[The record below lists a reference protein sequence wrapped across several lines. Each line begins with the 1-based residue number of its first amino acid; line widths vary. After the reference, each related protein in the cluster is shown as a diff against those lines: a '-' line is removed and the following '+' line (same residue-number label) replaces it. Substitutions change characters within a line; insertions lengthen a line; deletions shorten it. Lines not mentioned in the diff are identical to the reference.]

1 MKLRNGKNIVMPQRK
16 PLISQTF
23 TKEAEIAALK
33 KIIAELK
40 EEIKEYER
48 IYRSEYVELNLWSSG
63 LEDLCYHFGYCSD
76 VMGDCWFPLYE
87 EKGLNGLKKYL
98 RSCSKQHHKEH
109 DDGKKCAE
117 CDEVIYRLHD

>member
-40 EEIKEYER
+40 EEIIEEHGR
-48 IYRSEYVELNLWSSG
+48 NAELNLWSSG
-63 LEDLCYHFGYCSD
+63 LEDLCYHFGYYSD

-109 DDGKKCAE
+109 DGGKKCAE